1 MAQKFLTA
9 KEVATQ
15 LHVAESTA
23 YVIIRRWNKELEEM
37 GYFVKQALYRKH
49 ILQRSVMDIQMS
61 NRCTYFCVRNM

>member
-1 MAQKFLTA
+1 MTMAQKFLTA

-37 GYFVKQALYRKH
+37 GYFVKAG
-49 ILQRSVMDIQMS
+49 SVPEA
-61 NRCTYFCVRNM
+61 YFAKKCYGYTNE